1 MYLAVSG
8 NIGSGKS
15 TLTRL
20 LSERLKLTPV
30 FETVDE
36 NPYLA
41 DFYQDMARYAF
52 HSQVFF
58 LSKRLEQHL
67 KVVNHTLDVVQDR
80 TIFEDAW
87 VFARNLYQQG
97 HMSLRDWETYQSLLQ
112 GILPALRMPD
122 VLIHIEASLPTLK
135 KRIGLRGRDYE
146 KALPDQYLLNLSE
159 LYDTFIGEYTASKV
173 YILNG
178 DALDFVER
186 PEIIEKLCDDI
197 DDVVV
202 GGLF

>member
-20 LSERLKLTPV
+20 LADRLKLTPV

-41 DFYQDMARYAF
+41 DFYQDMSRFAF

-58 LSKRLEQHL
+58 LSRRLEQHL
-67 KVVNHTLDVVQDR
+67 NVVNPQLDVVQDR

-97 HMSLRDWETYQSLLQ
+97 HMTERDWTTYQSLLE

-135 KRIGLRGRDYE
+135 KRIALRGRDYE
-146 KALPDQYLLNLSE
+146 KALPDQYLLDLQK
-159 LYDTFIGEYTASKV
+159 LYQDFLTTYSASKI
-173 YILNG
+173 YLING
-178 DALDFVER
+178 DAIDFVEN
-186 PEIIEKLCDDI
+186 PQTIEKLCDDI
-197 DDVVV
+197 DDVVM

>member
-1 MYLAVSG
+1 MYIAVSG

-20 LSERLKLTPV
+20 ISERLKLTPV

-41 DFYQDMARYAF
+41 DFYQDMAGYAF

-67 KVVNHTLDVVQDR
+67 KVVNSTLDVVQDR

-97 HMSLRDWETYQSLLQ
+97 HMSQRDWDTYQSLLQ

-122 VLIHIEASLPTLK
+122 VLIHIEAGLPTLK
-135 KRIGLRGRDYE
+135 KRIALRGRDYE
-146 KALPDQYLLNLSE
+146 KALPDQYLLNLSD
-159 LYDTFIGEYTASKV
+159 LYQSFIEEYTASKI
-173 YILNG
+173 YLING
-178 DALDFVER
+178 DRIDFVED
-186 PEIIEKLCDDI
+186 PNFIEKLCDDI

>member
-1 MYLAVSG
+1 MYIAVSG

-41 DFYQDMARYAF
+41 DFYQDMAGYAF

-67 KVVNHTLDVVQDR
+67 SVVNSTLDVVQDR

-97 HMSLRDWETYQSLLQ
+97 HMSQRDWDTYQSLLQ

-122 VLIHIEASLPTLK
+122 VLIHIAAGLPTLK
-135 KRIGLRGRDYE
+135 KRIALRGRDYE
-146 KALPDQYLLNLSE
+146 KALPDQYLLNLSG
-159 LYDTFIGEYTASKV
+159 LYQNFIAEYTASKI
-173 YILNG
+173 YLING
-178 DALDFVER
+178 DLIDFVED
-186 PEIIEKLCDDI
+186 PNFIEKLCDDI

>member
-67 KVVNHTLDVVQDR
+67 NVVNHTLDVVQDR

-87 VFARNLYQQG
+87 VFAKNLYQQG
-97 HMSLRDWETYQSLLQ
+97 HMSVRDWETYQSLLQ

-178 DALDFVER
+178 DVLDFVER